1 MPLVEAMASGCPVA
15 ASARGAIAE
24 VCGDAALAFDPMSEE
39 AIADAIGRIVA
50 DDALRARLRT
60 AGLERAA
67 QFRWDDVA
75 DRHVAVYRR
84 VLTARMAR

>member
-1 MPLVEAMASGCPVA
+1 MASGCPVA
-15 ASARGAIAE
+15 ASGRGAIAE
-24 VCGDAALAFDPMSEE
+24 VCGDAALAFDPEDE
-39 AIADAIGRIVA
+39 DAIAAAIARVVS
-50 DDALRARLRT
+50 DNALRARLRAT
-60 AGLERAA
+60 GLERAA